1 MLNSNLHKFSQ
12 TQQAFSDHIR
22 TTEPSEALAEI
33 EDRRLSIYRELFFNN
48 IEGFVSSTFP
58 VLHELL
64 TQDQW
69 QVLVRDFFVKHSC
82 TTPYFLEISEEF
94 LHYLEISDLD
104 FLPEFAY
111 QLAHWEWMELYA
123 DVAETQDESEVL
135 EGIQL
140 SDCLTSNDCTWNL
153 AYDYSVQNISSDY
166 IPKETESTF
175 LIVHRDAD
183 LSVGFIEINPLSML
197 LFESLKK
204 NSQLPLQDML
214 QQIAQ
219 QQNMD
224 ADSIIKGGLEIIRQW
239 GGLGLLKPVSPK

>member
-1 MLNSNLHKFSQ
+1 M
-12 TQQAFSDHIR
+12 I
-22 TTEPSEALAEI
+22 
-33 EDRRLSIYRELFFNN
+33 
-48 IEGFVSSTFP
+48 
-58 VLHELL
+58 
-64 TQDQW
+64 
-69 QVLVRDFFVKHSC
+69 RDFFSKHQCES
-82 TTPYFLEISEEF
+82 PYFLEISEEF
-94 LHYLEISDLD
+94 LKYLEDSTLD
-104 FLPEFAY
+104 FLPAY
-111 QLAHWEWMELYA
+111 AWQLAHWEWMELYA

-239 GGLGLLKPVSPK
+239 GGLGLLKPVSSK